1 MPRIAPQYDHDWAPE
16 LKTFMNGYRSAVI
29 GDEGVAA
36 ARPAGANAFGVL
48 ARYPALATAFLSFNG
63 HLQYRSTLPGRYRE
77 LVILRVAVLRKCAY
91 EWAQHVLLAAD
102 AGLAE
107 AEIGRVTAGPDAPQW
122 TALERALLR
131 AADELVGVAT
141 ISDATWAVLADSLS
155 EHQLM
160 DLVFTVG
167 AYEMV
172 AMTFHAFGVEPDSDM
187 APYLPT
193 DW

>member
-1 MPRIAPQYDHDWAPE
+1 MPRIAPQCDQDWAPE
-16 LKTFMNGYRSAVI
+16 LKTFMTGYRSAVI
-29 GDEGVAA
+29 GDDGVAA

-48 ARYPALATAFLSFNG
+48 ARHPALATAFLAFSG

-77 LVILRVAVLRKCAY
+77 LLILRVAVLRKCAY

-102 AGLAE
+102 AGLTE
-107 AEIGRVTAGPDAPQW
+107 AEISRVRTGPDAPPW
-122 TALERALLR
+122 TPLERALLR

-141 ISDATWAVLADSLS
+141 ISDATWATLAAGLT

-172 AMTFHAFGVEPDSDM
+172 AMTFHALGVEPDSDM

-193 DW
+193 EW

>member
-1 MPRIAPQYDHDWAPE
+1 MPRIAPQHDQDWAPE

-29 GDEGVAA
+29 GDDGVAA
-36 ARPAGANAFGVL
+36 TRPAGANAFGVL

-91 EWAQHVLLAAD
+91 EWAQHVLLATD

-107 AEIGRVTAGPDAPQW
+107 AEIALVAAGPDAAQW
-122 TALERALLR
+122 TPLERALMR
-131 AADELVGVAT
+131 AADELVGAAS
-141 ISDATWAVLADSLS
+141 ISDATWAVLAGGLS
-155 EHQLM
+155 ERQLM
-160 DLVFTVG
+160 DLVFTIG
-167 AYEMV
+167 TYEMV

-187 APYLPT
+187 TPYLPT
-193 DW
+193 GW